1 MNTPRRGHVGGEW
14 QLSVQLQREMPQ
26 EWLMSDVVTYNSAI
40 KAAGGGG
47 DCQLGMQMLLEMPQ
61 G

>member
-1 MNTPRRGHVGGEW
+1 M
-14 QLSVQLQREMPQ
+14 QLLREMPQ
-26 EWLMSDVVTYNSAI
+26 EWLMPDVVTYNSAI
-40 KAAGGGG
+40 KAVGDGG